1 MSTQPKVIS
10 NIVVHHSAS
19 PPDTD
24 VEEIRKWHLDRG
36 FSDVG
41 YHKIIT
47 SDGII
52 HACRPENIVPAS
64 VKGKNKGT
72 LAICIAGN
80 FDKYSPTEFQLIALQ
95 LQIIKWKE
103 LHPAAK
109 VVGHRDLGESS
120 CPGKYLYEWLKAK
133 YSDG

>member
-1 MSTQPKVIS
+1 MSTQPKVI
-10 NIVVHHSAS
+10 NHIVVHHSAS

-24 VEEIRKWHLDRG
+24 VEEIRRWHMERG

-52 HACRPENIVPAS
+52 HNGRPEDIVPAS

-72 LAICIAGN
+72 LAVCLTGN
-80 FDKYSPTEFQLIALQ
+80 FEKYMPSEFQLIALQ
-95 LQIIKWKE
+95 LQILKWKE
-103 LHPAAK
+103 LHTTAK
-109 VVGHRDLGESS
+109 VVGHRDLGASE
-120 CPGKYLYEWLKAK
+120 CPGKFLYAWLKQK
-133 YSDG
+133 YSE